1 MKYIL
6 PLLLLLIF
14 SCAQTKQISKT
25 NDFDFLEIKGD
36 LNENPNLLWENK
48 DIYLKAVYRME
59 KLVKVDNNC
68 FEWDFTAEDA
78 RVSNNLFNYIT
89 TRWKSFNEQL
99 EPENKEIYKNE
110 VGIYFVR
117 FKTAKTLV
125 QRMTSYMYKI
135 K

>member
-68 FEWDFTAEDA
+68 FEWDFTAEDV

-89 TRWKSFNEQL
+89 ARWKSFNEQL
-99 EPENKEIYKNE
+99 EPGNKEIYKNE

-117 FKTAKTLV
+117 FKTAKN
-125 QRMTSYMYKI
+125 K

>member
-68 FEWDFTAEDA
+68 FEWDVTAEDV

-89 TRWKSFNEQL
+89 ARWKSFNEQL
-99 EPENKEIYKNE
+99 EPGNKEIYKNE

-117 FKTAKTLV
+117 FKTAKN
-125 QRMTSYMYKI
+125 K